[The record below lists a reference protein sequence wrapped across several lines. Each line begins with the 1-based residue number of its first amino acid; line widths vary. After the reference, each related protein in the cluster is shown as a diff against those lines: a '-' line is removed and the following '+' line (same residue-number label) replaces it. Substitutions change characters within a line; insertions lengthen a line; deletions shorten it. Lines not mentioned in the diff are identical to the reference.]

1 MEVLVSVVIP
11 TYKRSDTL
19 SRAIESA
26 LNQTYQKIEVI
37 IVDDNE
43 KGSLESK
50 KVQEVLQKYNNRVMY
65 INPEKHINGAVAR
78 NYGIKKANGDYIA
91 FLDDDD
97 EWKEDKIK
105 KQLDY
110 LKEKDVDGVSC
121 LYEIIKNNKLIRKC
135 KPYNAENLHLRVLS
149 REVAVYTSTL
159 LLKKNVLVKI
169 GGFNEELLRHQD
181 LQLLLDFLYENKIE
195 VLNEE
200 LVKIHSDSA
209 INRQNSDGLIK
220 IKEKFFDICSKHLE
234 IYSKKEQKKILSSHC
249 FEIIFLA
256 MKEKRLNI
264 VIKYLIKIGLSLDS
278 YRILYRR
285 WIARK

>member
-121 LYEIIKNNKLIRKC
+121 LYD
-135 KPYNAENLHLRVLS
+135 Y
-149 REVAVYTSTL
+149 
-159 LLKKNVLVKI
+159 KK
-169 GGFNEELLRHQD
+169 
-181 LQLLLDFLYENKIE
+181 
-195 VLNEE
+195 
-200 LVKIHSDSA
+200 
-209 INRQNSDGLIK
+209 
-220 IKEKFFDICSKHLE
+220 
-234 IYSKKEQKKILSSHC
+234 
-249 FEIIFLA
+249 
-256 MKEKRLNI
+256 
-264 VIKYLIKIGLSLDS
+264 
-278 YRILYRR
+278 
-285 WIARK
+285 

>member
-135 KPYNAENLHLRVLS
+135 KPYNTENLHLRVLS

-209 INRQNSDGLIK
+209 INRPNSDGLIK